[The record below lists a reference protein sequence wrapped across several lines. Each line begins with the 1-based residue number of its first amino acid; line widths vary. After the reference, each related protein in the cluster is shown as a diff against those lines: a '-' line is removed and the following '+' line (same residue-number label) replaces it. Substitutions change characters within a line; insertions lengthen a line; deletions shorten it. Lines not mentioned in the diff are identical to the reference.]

1 MRGLRVAR
9 VLGGWGVFGALAI
22 AAVPPALAESDIG
35 TTMVVVR
42 TVTGTL
48 ETQVRQLVIHDNVA
62 QNELIAT
69 GPDAASEIQFVDG
82 TKLSLGPRAHVV
94 LDKFVYDPNPS
105 KGKFFLR
112 VSEGVFRFAT
122 GHMDHQSYQITT
134 PNGTLGVR
142 GTEFNFIVFRDR
154 TIVQVLGGV
163 VIGRSFDR
171 ILRSY
176 GRGAYFT
183 MTNGTGPSSD
193 NDKSVIDT
201 QVSLMDTLLGGTQFA
216 GGPPP
221 GNEGTHPF
229 QPFFHPVPPP
239 PSVSPTLP

>member
-1 MRGLRVAR
+1 MRGLRVAT
-9 VLGGWGVFGALAI
+9 VLGGWGVFGALALGL
-22 AAVPPALAESDIG
+22 VPPALAASDIG

-48 ETQVRQLVIHDNVA
+48 ETQVRQLVIHDNVE

-69 GPDAASEIQFVDG
+69 GPDAASELQFIDG
-82 TKLSLGPRAHVV
+82 TKIALGPRAHVV

-154 TIVQVLGGV
+154 TIVQVLEGTV
-163 VIGRSFDR
+163 LGRSFDT

-176 GRGAYFT
+176 RRGAYFT

-193 NDKSVIDT
+193 SDKTVIDT

-221 GNEGTHPF
+221 TNLGTHPF
-229 QPFFHPVPPP
+229 ERFPRPQ
-239 PSVSPTLP
+239 SVSPTLP